1 MATRARFSPLE
12 LDRIRHRA
20 GAAAGAAHG
29 DQDVLLLLLVEIA
42 TVEHLPSLLLEQ
54 LVQREAAVGDLL
66 IGRGGRLGWLIGVL
80 GAGRRVSLRWLALRH
95 TSITH
100 RCWSVFQPLRPTP
113 SPRRPPAEI
122 PCARARLRP
131 ACRSGSG
138 RPAARSRASTDAKS
152 APPA

>member
-12 LDRIRHRA
+12 LDRIRHLA

-29 DQDVLLLLLVEIA
+29 DQDVLL
-42 TVEHLPSLLLEQ
+42 LLLEQ